1 MSRGGQPEGF
11 LSIIPQL
18 LSGVCGL
25 KLSDGIRDGGTFWGL
40 QLYYASCHISIKI
53 APMSRPARWPC
64 NSDLHCSGSKLLVC
78 YHWKII
84 CTG

>member
-53 APMSRPARWPC
+53 APLSRPHAGLATVTYIVQAANFWC
-64 NSDLHCSGSKLLVC
+64 ATIGK
-78 YHWKII
+78 
-84 CTG
+84 